1 VEERLSRRQERA
13 AATADQLL
21 HAAREVFEE
30 KGYQA
35 TTVGAITEAANCAH
49 GTFYLHFRNKED
61 AFGKVMADVIHLLYE
76 DARGGPWDGDP
87 YPALYQAH
95 LGYLRLFSQ
104 HARLMRCIH
113 EGMHRSQAVEEMWL
127 ALRRPFIDRIQRVLT
142 RLVDAGTVR
151 PMNTLL
157 AAHAL
162 GSMTEW
168 TAFTHFVLNE
178 PPVTETSLDE
188 LATTLTDLWWHS
200 VVIAPVP
207 EPAHQPD

>member
-1 VEERLSRRQERA
+1 MEERLSKRQERA

-76 DARGGPWDGDP
+76 EARGGPWDGDP

-113 EGMHRSQAVEEMWL
+113 EGMHRSKAVEEMWL

-142 RLVDAGTVR
+142 RLADAGTVR
-151 PMNTLL
+151 SMNTLL

-178 PPVTETSLDE
+178 PPVTETSLEE
-188 LATTLTDLWWHS
+188 LATALTDLWWHS
-200 VVIAPVP
+200 VVITPVP
-207 EPAHQPD
+207 EAAHQPD